1 MRKIVT
7 LPQSVWNFSRAV
19 LNNKIYTFG
28 GYSTTQG
35 GCYVFDPIQN
45 KSYKIG
51 DLPYR
56 ISSSSAVTIDMNFS
70 CFIMVLNHI
79 FL

>member
-1 MRKIVT
+1 MEKYISWVAILKKEVLQDILLRK
-7 LPQSVWNFSRAV
+7 
-19 LNNKIYTFG
+19 G
-28 GYSTTQG
+28 GVSDI
-35 GCYVFDPIQN
+35 YVFDPIQN